1 MLRTYEGIIDQDGKL
16 RLLDP
21 TPLPR
26 SSRVIITVLDDE
38 LGDSALDLALL
49 SEPALAREWAQ
60 PEEDEAWSQLAQ
72 LPSL

>member
-16 RLLDP
+16 QLLDSI
-21 TPLPR
+21 PLPK

-38 LGDSALDLALL
+38 LVDSALELALL
-49 SEPALAREWAQ
+49 SEPALAREWTQ

>member
-49 SEPALAREWAQ
+49 SEPALAREWTQ

>member
-16 RLLDP
+16 QLLDP
-21 TPLPR
+21 FPLPR

-38 LGDSALDLALL
+38 LVDSALELALL
-49 SEPALAREWAQ
+49 SEPALAREWMQ

>member
-16 RLLDP
+16 QLLDP
-21 TPLPR
+21 FPLPK

-38 LGDSALDLALL
+38 LVDSALELALL
-49 SEPALAREWAQ
+49 SEPALAREWTQ

>member
-1 MLRTYEGIIDQDGKL
+1 MLRTYEGIIDQEGKL
-16 RLLDP
+16 RLFEP
-21 TPLPR
+21 ISLPK

-38 LGDSALDLALL
+38 PGDSVLDLALL
-49 SEPALAREWAQ
+49 SEPALAREWTQ

>member
-1 MLRTYEGIIDQDGKL
+1 MLRTYEGIIDRNGKL
-16 RLLDP
+16 KLLEP
-21 TPLPR
+21 VALPE
-26 SSRVIITVLDDE
+26 SSRVIITVLNDDSDNSVLE
-38 LGDSALDLALL
+38 LALL

>member
-16 RLLDP
+16 QLLDP
-21 TPLPR
+21 FPLPK

-38 LGDSALDLALL
+38 LVDSALELALL
-49 SEPALAREWAQ
+49 SEPALAREWMQ